1 MEPATMAFVT
11 IRWSGVP
18 LAFVAGFVDT
28 ATFLRVSELFSAHIT
43 GNFVVIAIALVHGM
57 KSPGWVKVV
66 ALPGFFVGVL
76 LATFIFDR
84 SHNRIDRV
92 LVLETTLLFAVG
104 SLEIVLHTPAYDPAF
119 AMVLVL
125 AMAFQ
130 NAAHQVEPSLGAT
143 SVVMT
148 TNAARLFVALWRK
161 LSPPPGG
168 SAQVKAEGIGT
179 RVVMFGIGC
188 VVSAFAT
195 HRFGLA
201 AVILP
206 AAIVAWV
213 AIHHHREQNER
224 MRTR

>member
-1 MEPATMAFVT
+1 MTLVT
-11 IRWSGVP
+11 TRWSGV
-18 LAFVAGFVDT
+18 LLGFVAGFVDT
-28 ATFLRVSELFSAHIT
+28 ATFLKVSELFSAHIT

-57 KSPGWVKVV
+57 KSPGWLKVA
-66 ALPGFFVGVL
+66 ALPVFAVGVL

-92 LVLETTLLFAVG
+92 LVLEAALLFAVG
-104 SLEIVLHTPAYDPAF
+104 GLEIVLHTPAYDPAF

-148 TNAARLFVALWRK
+148 TNAAKLFVALWRDV
-161 LSPPPGG
+161 SPPSGG
-168 SAQVKAEGIGT
+168 SASATAEGIGT
-179 RVVMFGIGC
+179 RIAMFGIGC

-195 HRFGLA
+195 NRFGLA

-213 AIHHHREQNER
+213 AIYHHRELNGR
-224 MRTR
+224 MRAR